1 VFEPLI
7 VPSPVLAD
15 ALARCGRPAL
25 TAQFAARAFDAQCL
39 FECVRSWA
47 GDCFVFGGISGSGGG
62 GGVGGLHGV
71 DAAEEA
77 PLALTLY
84 LLDIMLFLGAW
95 VVVYSLCSRMLN
107 RDYFCIPKKYI
118 SSSSTCLH
126 VGT

>member
-1 VFEPLI
+1 MISSTRLHCPSPYAFVVFEPLI

-25 TAQFAARAFDAQCL
+25 TAQFTARAFDVQCL

-47 GDCFVFGGISGSGGG
+47 GDCFVFGGIAGSGGAGGGSGG

-95 VVVYSLCSRMLN
+95 GDGLFALEC
-107 RDYFCIPKKYI
+107 
-118 SSSSTCLH
+118 
-126 VGT
+126 

>member
-1 VFEPLI
+1 MISSTRLHCPSPCVFVLLESLI

-47 GDCFVFGGISGSGGG
+47 GDCFVFGGIAGSGGG
-62 GGVGGLHGV
+62 GGGGLHGV

-95 VVVYSLCSRMLN
+95 GDGLFALLSNVE
-107 RDYFCIPKKYI
+107 P
-118 SSSSTCLH
+118 
-126 VGT
+126 